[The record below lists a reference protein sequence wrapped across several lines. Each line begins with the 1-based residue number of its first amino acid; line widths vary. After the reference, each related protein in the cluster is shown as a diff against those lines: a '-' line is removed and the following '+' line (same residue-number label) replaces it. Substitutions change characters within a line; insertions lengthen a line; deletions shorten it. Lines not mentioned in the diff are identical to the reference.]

1 LLRPAGPATGLRW
14 QVASDV
20 VLGVELQDLQDACGP
35 DPSFICREALDRT
48 GSVRWAELSDIV
60 FAKPLTIA
68 VIALVALVADRLIDR
83 AINRFVGT
91 LAGEQ
96 RPARRLKRRLRG
108 TSLGQRLPDRVLA
121 SGGYSVR
128 ASARATTLGAVL
140 RSLSG
145 FIVWAIAGITI
156 LGELGVNLGPLVA
169 SAGIAGLAIGFG
181 AQSLVKDF
189 LAGMF
194 ILVEDQF
201 GVGDL
206 LDAGELA
213 GTPVAGTVEG
223 VSLRTTRLRDA
234 EGTVWHVPN
243 GQIVRVGNK
252 SQLWARAILDV
263 MVGPTADLDSAQQ
276 VVKDTADALWH
287 DPDWTR
293 RVLQEPELVGIEAIT
308 PEGITIQV
316 VLQTLPDARLPV
328 LRELRSRVK
337 RALDEAGVPAPRPPG
352 ALVTGNGADQPP
364 KAAGSKKAVRS
375 PRRA

>member
-1 LLRPAGPATGLRW
+1 
-14 QVASDV
+14 

-35 DPSFICREALDRT
+35 DPSFICRETLSRT
-48 GSVRWAELSDIV
+48 GSIRWAELSDIL
-60 FAKPLTIA
+60 FAKPLTIL
-68 VIALVALVADRLIDR
+68 VIALVALVANRLLTR
-83 AINRFVGT
+83 AINRFLGS
-91 LAGEQ
+91 LSGEQ
-96 RPARRLKRRLRG
+96 RPARRLRRRLRG
-108 TSLGQRLPDRVLA
+108 TSLGQRLPESVLA
-121 SGGYSVR
+121 TGGYSVR
-128 ASARATTLGAVL
+128 ASARAATLGAVL
-140 RSLSG
+140 RSLAG
-145 FIVWAIAGITI
+145 FVVWALAGMTI
-156 LGELGVNLGPLVA
+156 LGELGVDLGPLVA

-181 AQSLVKDF
+181 AQSLVRDF

-201 GVGDL
+201 GVGDV
-206 LDAGELA
+206 LDAGDLA
-213 GTPVAGTVEG
+213 GTPVTGTVEA

-263 MVGPTADLDSAQQ
+263 MVGPGADLDIAQQ
-276 VVKDTADALWH
+276 VVKDAADGLWR

-293 RVLQEPELVGIEAIT
+293 RVLQEPELVGIEAIA

-337 RALDEAGVPAPRPPG
+337 RALDGAGVPVPQPARTVIG
-352 ALVTGNGADQPP
+352 GNGADDAP
-364 KAAGSKKAVRS
+364 KPAPKPAVRA
-375 PRRA
+375 PRRD

>member
-1 LLRPAGPATGLRW
+1 
-14 QVASDV
+14 VI
-20 VLGVELQDLQDACGP
+20 QDLQDACGP
-35 DPSFICREALDRT
+35 DPSFICREALSRT
-48 GSVRWAELSDIV
+48 GSTRWAELSDIV
-60 FAKPLTIA
+60 FAKPLTIL
-68 VIALVALVADRLIDR
+68 VIALVALVTDRLIDR

-96 RPARRLKRRLRG
+96 RPARRLRRKLRG
-108 TSLGQRLPDRVLA
+108 TSLGQRLPESVLA

-128 ASARATTLGAVL
+128 VSARATTLGAVL

-201 GVGDL
+201 GVGDV
-206 LDAGELA
+206 LDAGELG

-234 EGTVWHVPN
+234 DGTVWHVPN

-263 MVGPTADLDSAQQ
+263 MVGPDADLDVAQE

-293 RVLQEPELVGIEAIT
+293 RVLQEPELVGIEAIA

-337 RALDEAGVPAPRPPG
+337 RALDEAGVPAPRPAG
-352 ALVTGNGADQPP
+352 AVVAGNGVEQPA
-364 KAAGSKKAVRS
+364 KAAAPKRAVRA
-375 PRRA
+375 PRRE

>member
-1 LLRPAGPATGLRW
+1 MLG
-14 QVASDV
+14 V
-20 VLGVELQDLQDACGP
+20 VLQELQDACGP
-35 DPSFICREALDRT
+35 DPSFICREALSRT
-48 GSVRWAELSDIV
+48 GSARWAELSDV
-60 FAKPLTIA
+60 LFAKPLSIL
-68 VIALVALVADRLIDR
+68 VVVVVALVAKALTDR
-83 AINRFVGT
+83 AINRFVDSLT
-91 LAGEQ
+91 GEH
-96 RPARRLKRRLRG
+96 RPVRRIRRRLRT
-108 TSLGQRLPDRVLA
+108 TSIGQKLPDRVLA
-121 SGGYSVR
+121 TGGYSIR
-128 ASARATTLGAVL
+128 ASARATTLGVVL
-140 RSLSG
+140 KSLAG
-145 FIVWAIAGITI
+145 FVVWALAGITI

-206 LDAGELA
+206 VDAGELA
-213 GTPVAGTVEG
+213 GTPVAGTVEA

-243 GQIVRVGNK
+243 GQIVRVGNR

-263 MVGPTADLDSAQQ
+263 MVGPTADLDVAQQ
-276 VVKDTADALWH
+276 VVKETADALWH

-293 RVLQEPELVGIEAIT
+293 RILQEPELVGVEAIA
-308 PEGITIQV
+308 PEGITVQV

-337 RALDEAGVPAPRPPG
+337 RALDDAGVPPPQLPG
-352 ALVTGNGADQPP
+352 ATVAGNGAHELPRPGAKP
-364 KAAGSKKAVRS
+364 KG
-375 PRRA
+375 